1 MLSKETS
8 TSLQDIESSSHKQS
22 GHSRS
27 PGKESRKTSRKR
39 GRSVTDKDGTVSKR
53 LRMDVNVT
61 SNEDSEFPSDLQ
73 DKPGQ
78 DELDNTCQ
86 TKQYI
91 PHHLIGIMYRLDLSV
106 LCSLRESMYKN
117 KYPLL
122 SLAFGDSEIDKFND
136 IVLRY
141 EKKSI
146 HIKIENVDK
155 YYVNNGISY
164 ARLFTKE
171 KRSFSI
177 NNYFDSFVK
186 HLISKSDSLSN
197 NIEYLIV
204 YTNSGFDL
212 TKEKNLREGK
222 FKNFY
227 PFKFDSIKIEEF
239 DLLKDFLFINDNTQ
253 ESGFY
258 RFSRDKTTKEELL
271 RRLEFSSAMQKVI
284 KERKISQEFEKEIK
298 EAFLDKLVFAVN
310 QPNREELNSIIKNE
324 IEKNSTV
331 EDDYIALQERVLR
344 DLTAPEK
351 DKKLENHVS
360 RIIYEFNLL
369 MLFLHD
375 MFLYKN
381 IFSINY
387 EGKTHDIS
395 NNIALD
401 YKDKI
406 TYVKAYNTNGNI
418 GYSQLFPSRQQS
430 MFSINKYF
438 TLFVEELRESIEYF
452 IIYTNANLDLTEEKK
467 LKEGRS
473 KDFYPLKFDNDKA
486 LRDCLCINGNGL
498 YRFVQEEA
506 TRKKLLSLLKL
517 PPSLQKEKEERRL
530 SSENEQEIK
539 EKFLDKLIFAINQ
552 PNREELNNIV
562 KDEIDTFDVPYN
574 YEELH
579 EIALRWSESHEF
591 GPLTKGIMEKLLGD
605 IKNNRS
611 SYKKIQNK
619 NINEEI
625 KFARSVVGREGIPA
639 FNQFLN
645 FLITGEGIKCLEVLK
660 REGIDLARM
669 SSILHVAGAKAAKAF
684 KDLYDIWFNEQGNK
698 TQYLKTLEKEGIN
711 LSNMS
716 SILGGAG
723 SNASRAFKDL
733 HDLWFD
739 VEGSKTQYLKT
750 LEKEGMDLAR
760 MSSILS
766 GAGANAAKA
775 FKDLYDIWF
784 NEQGNKTQ
792 YLKTLEKEGVNLSN
806 VSSILN
812 VAGVNAAKV
821 FKDLYDLWFDVE
833 GNKTQYLKTLEKEGI
848 DLARMSSI
856 LSGAG
861 ANAAKVLKDLYDI
874 WFDGEGSKK
883 QYLKTLEK
891 EGIDLARMSSIL
903 SGAGVNAAKAFKDLY
918 DIWFDAKGNKKQHL
932 KHFIEDKDRKKSFTL
947 HNLSGILS
955 RAGAN
960 AKDAFEK
967 FHSVCFSDKGK
978 RTELLDDFY
987 KAGFTPSNLSSTLC
1001 GAGIRA
1007 SFILKR
1013 FHSTCFNEKREK
1025 TKFLDDFYK
1034 AGFKPRDL
1042 CGVLSSAANSLK
1054 KFHDFCFTEETK
1066 KYLNHFLIEKE
1077 GFIPKNLSK
1086 ILHGAGANICS
1097 ALKDFHDVC
1106 FDETGNKTQLLDDFY
1121 EAGFRPGD
1129 LSNILSM
1136 AGNNAASILRNFH
1149 KSCFNKENY
1158 LDRFLAGKKL
1168 FTPKD
1173 LSKILYGVGINIC
1186 PTFKKLHDLCFDK
1199 VGNITKYLNNLIKN
1213 NPPNKMLNILY
1224 EEVRKSPSAFL
1235 DEQNVSEGDRTT
1247 SVDLKPSSLPGKTK
1261 QKQDL
1266 DGLQQGDSKA
1276 KRKPRKG
1283 ITNRSKNGQDDKVL
1297 DTVAGSSRDL
1307 SPRRGTREKQIQS
1320 VYHNKKGQLRLSKF
1334 VSFIEPVE
1342 QGLYLPSF
1350 EERGVKTDGK
1360 CVTITRGLS
1369 QALFLQSDKSFLSN
1383 LETSVEIYERIAQG
1397 KQISEGEEREVFALS
1412 KLLDNFER
1420 ELDSVTNSLPSSS
1433 IHTKGYKTSGDLS
1446 NYIAGVKGD
1455 FAIHLVTSNHVVA
1468 IYRTG
1473 DNYAYFDSN
1482 AAFIS
1487 ELKTVDQLMKIVE
1500 KAVKFAGYKI
1510 EEKGFL
1516 AEHFDVGKANNLLSS
1531 EDKQI
1536 LAKEIKTEH
1545 QLLAEQDKELG
1556 LIKINGQELSR
1567 VQLYDFGTKINVEGS
1582 VPLLINADMNL
1593 SSEKL
1598 QDHLNKKEVIMTA
1611 REYLDSLR
1619 NSKNIEE
1626 VVQATKVIL
1635 FIGSKREIEEAEQTR
1650 KPKRSLLEQLV
1661 KGAVN
1666 FMASN
1671 LTTAFFTNVSR
1682 LESQLP
1688 VKTDNEPQAYLN
1700 DPTVEKQLQRSYQ
1713 TISS

>member
-1 MLSKETS
+1 MFY
-8 TSLQDIESSSHKQS
+8 
-22 GHSRS
+22 
-27 PGKESRKTSRKR
+27 
-39 GRSVTDKDGTVSKR
+39 GR
-53 LRMDVNVT
+53 N
-61 SNEDSEFPSDLQ
+61 
-73 DKPGQ
+73 
-78 DELDNTCQ
+78 
-86 TKQYI
+86 
-91 PHHLIGIMYRLDLSV
+91 
-106 LCSLRESMYKN
+106 
-117 KYPLL
+117 
-122 SLAFGDSEIDKFND
+122 
-136 IVLRY
+136 
-141 EKKSI
+141 
-146 HIKIENVDK
+146 
-155 YYVNNGISY
+155 
-164 ARLFTKE
+164 
-171 KRSFSI
+171 
-177 NNYFDSFVK
+177 
-186 HLISKSDSLSN
+186 
-197 NIEYLIV
+197 
-204 YTNSGFDL
+204 
-212 TKEKNLREGK
+212 
-222 FKNFY
+222 
-227 PFKFDSIKIEEF
+227 
-239 DLLKDFLFINDNTQ
+239 
-253 ESGFY
+253 
-258 RFSRDKTTKEELL
+258 
-271 RRLEFSSAMQKVI
+271 
-284 KERKISQEFEKEIK
+284 
-298 EAFLDKLVFAVN
+298 
-310 QPNREELNSIIKNE
+310 
-324 IEKNSTV
+324 
-331 EDDYIALQERVLR
+331 
-344 DLTAPEK
+344 
-351 DKKLENHVS
+351 
-360 RIIYEFNLL
+360 
-369 MLFLHD
+369 
-375 MFLYKN
+375 
-381 IFSINY
+381 
-387 EGKTHDIS
+387 
-395 NNIALD
+395 
-401 YKDKI
+401 
-406 TYVKAYNTNGNI
+406 
-418 GYSQLFPSRQQS
+418 
-430 MFSINKYF
+430 
-438 TLFVEELRESIEYF
+438 
-452 IIYTNANLDLTEEKK
+452 
-467 LKEGRS
+467 
-473 KDFYPLKFDNDKA
+473 
-486 LRDCLCINGNGL
+486 
-498 YRFVQEEA
+498 
-506 TRKKLLSLLKL
+506 
-517 PPSLQKEKEERRL
+517 
-530 SSENEQEIK
+530 
-539 EKFLDKLIFAINQ
+539 
-552 PNREELNNIV
+552 
-562 KDEIDTFDVPYN
+562 
-574 YEELH
+574 
-579 EIALRWSESHEF
+579 
-591 GPLTKGIMEKLLGD
+591 
-605 IKNNRS
+605 
-611 SYKKIQNK
+611 
-619 NINEEI
+619 
-625 KFARSVVGREGIPA
+625 
-639 FNQFLN
+639 
-645 FLITGEGIKCLEVLK
+645 
-660 REGIDLARM
+660 
-669 SSILHVAGAKAAKAF
+669 
-684 KDLYDIWFNEQGNK
+684 
-698 TQYLKTLEKEGIN
+698 
-711 LSNMS
+711 
-716 SILGGAG
+716 
-723 SNASRAFKDL
+723 
-733 HDLWFD
+733 
-739 VEGSKTQYLKT
+739 
-750 LEKEGMDLAR
+750 
-760 MSSILS
+760 
-766 GAGANAAKA
+766 
-775 FKDLYDIWF
+775 
-784 NEQGNKTQ
+784 
-792 YLKTLEKEGVNLSN
+792 
-806 VSSILN
+806 
-812 VAGVNAAKV
+812 
-821 FKDLYDLWFDVE
+821 
-833 GNKTQYLKTLEKEGI
+833 
-848 DLARMSSI
+848 
-856 LSGAG
+856 
-861 ANAAKVLKDLYDI
+861 
-874 WFDGEGSKK
+874 
-883 QYLKTLEK
+883 
-891 EGIDLARMSSIL
+891 
-903 SGAGVNAAKAFKDLY
+903 
-918 DIWFDAKGNKKQHL
+918 
-932 KHFIEDKDRKKSFTL
+932 
-947 HNLSGILS
+947 
-955 RAGAN
+955 
-960 AKDAFEK
+960 
-967 FHSVCFSDKGK
+967 
-978 RTELLDDFY
+978 
-987 KAGFTPSNLSSTLC
+987 
-1001 GAGIRA
+1001 
-1007 SFILKR
+1007 
-1013 FHSTCFNEKREK
+1013 
-1025 TKFLDDFYK
+1025 
-1034 AGFKPRDL
+1034 
-1042 CGVLSSAANSLK
+1042 
-1054 KFHDFCFTEETK
+1054 K

-1158 LDRFLAGKKL
+1158 LDRFLYGKKL

-1247 SVDLKPSSLPGKTK
+1247 SVGLKPSSLPGKTK

-1307 SPRRGTREKQIQS
+1307 SQRRGTREKQIQS

-1420 ELDSVTNSLPSSS
+1420 QLDSVTNSLPSSS
-1433 IHTKGYKTSGDLS
+1433 IHTKGYKTSDDLS

-1545 QLLAEQDKELG
+1545 QLLAEQDKGLG

-1582 VPLLINADMNL
+1582 VPLLINSDMNL

-1626 VVQATKVIL
+1626 VVQATKVIP

-1650 KPKRSLLEQLV
+1650 KPKRSLLEQLA

-1713 TISS
+1713 TISF